1 MENKILEKWNN
12 FQNNEKSFEFTKEE
26 VVQLNRSIAKIVSS
40 AQAVLGAEGPTPSIS
55 HMLEKTT
62 IEKQPEEIEMV
73 AEEEDIEKLR
83 QKYYGPKGD
92 IKKHGPKAISKL
104 KKGIGQTSAKE
115 WEQTGYVLKI
125 SQKVLADFQNLV
137 ESIKQTGELYIQAR
151 DWYHNIRKLID
162 KETGSDR
169 DAALLGLLIAI
180 FSPQTKFAQNLAEA
194 VFLFK
199 AVQKDA
205 RTNADR
211 LKQYIQTFPG
221 AEKFEPGTF
230 RGFQSNKVPNFA
242 LNIIA
247 PQLAG
252 YRDKEGKLIYN
263 DMYMWNSTID
273 TWMIDAFYPML
284 KKASTAKE
292 WEAIKGKLM
301 SNVVSYRY
309 MTQLVAQESSKM
321 GILPHELQAIIWV
334 AMQIR
339 QTGDPGL
346 GVITQFAFDQIK
358 TSIINIRKINT
369 ELEDIKRELSNK
381 SWLEI
386 LFSEIEQK
394 GFEEAGKF
402 LLGIKNEKGKQVV
415 SGVRSIVA
423 KGKKGDSFKYYQKP
437 KEEENIKEGK
447 EEGEEK
453 GKKSFVDKT
462 KAFADLYTSYV
473 LNNLIQMLSGR
484 FHNLHDAIMLY
495 LDPGFST
502 EKAVSYLL
510 GRFDPEALST
520 KEYFKEWVKR
530 NLF

>member
-83 QKYYGPKGD
+83 QKYYGPEGD
-92 IKKHGPKAISKL
+92 LEKYGPKSVNNL
-104 KKGIGQTSAKE
+104 KKGIGKMSAEE
-115 WEQTGYVLKI
+115 WEESGYVLKI
-125 SQKVLADFQNLV
+125 PQEVLADFQSLIEN
-137 ESIKQTGELYIQAR
+137 IKQTGELYSQAK
-151 DWYHNIRKLID
+151 DWYHNIRTLID

-169 DAALLGLLIAI
+169 DAALLGLLIAV
-180 FSPQTKFAQNLAEA
+180 FSPRAKFALNLAEA
-194 VFLFK
+194 VFMFK

-205 RTNADR
+205 KTNADR
-211 LKQYIQTFPG
+211 LKQFVQTFPG
-221 AEKFEPGTF
+221 AEKLEPGTF
-230 RGFQSNKVPNFA
+230 RGFTNSNKVPNFS

-252 YRDKEGKLIYN
+252 YRDKNGKLVYN

-334 AMQIR
+334 AMQVK
-339 QTGDPGL
+339 QTGDPSL
-346 GVITQFAFDQIK
+346 GVTTQFAFDQIK
-358 TSIINIRKINT
+358 TSIINIRKINNDLEAIKT
-369 ELEDIKRELSNK
+369 ELSEK
-381 SWLEI
+381 SWLGI
-386 LFSEIEQK
+386 LFSEIDQK

-402 LLGIKNEKGKQVV
+402 ILGVKNEKGKQVV
-415 SGVRSIVA
+415 PGVRSIVA
-423 KGKKGDSFKYYQKP
+423 KGKKGDSFKYYPEP
-437 KEEENIKEGK
+437 KKEK
-447 EEGEEK
+447 EK
-453 GKKSFVDKT
+453 GVKKDKKPLAEKRFVDKLFT
-462 KAFADLYTSYV
+462 DLYTSYV
-473 LNNLIQMLSGR
+473 MNNIIQMLSGK
-484 FHNLHDAIMLY
+484 FNNLHDAIMLY

-502 EKAVSYLL
+502 EKAVSYIL